1 MIETTMLVAWRAW
14 YARNEV
20 IHEKPIPPLEG
31 SKRFLCNYL
40 NLIQNIKTLTTEEMV
55 KGEKPELQASSSSHV
70 NTKEQPPDLAWC
82 RPPPGYT
89 KLSIDGS
96 FHAGDGAAGA
106 GMVLRDEHGN
116 AIFTA
121 CRFMEHC
128 SGPLEAELQ
137 ACLEGVML
145 ALQHCQL
152 PVIVETDCS
161 QLVAAAKGNTID
173 RSLLVHLIS
182 ELRILSS
189 HERVSDVV
197 KVERSQ
203 IWVSHNLANLA
214 RVNHQTVFWL
224 GSGPDDILQILE
236 NDRLVTLAE

>member
-1 MIETTMLVAWRAW
+1 
-14 YARNEV
+14 
-20 IHEKPIPPLEG
+20 
-31 SKRFLCNYL
+31 
-40 NLIQNIKTLTTEEMV
+40 
-55 KGEKPELQASSSSHV
+55 
-70 NTKEQPPDLAWC
+70 
-82 RPPPGYT
+82 
-89 KLSIDGS
+89 
-96 FHAGDGAAGA
+96 
-106 GMVLRDEHGN
+106 
-116 AIFTA
+116 
-121 CRFMEHC
+121 
-128 SGPLEAELQ
+128 
-137 ACLEGVML
+137 ML

>member
-1 MIETTMLVAWRAW
+1 MCYSIIKIITVSSDIFWSSNDIVL
-14 YARNEV
+14 
-20 IHEKPIPPLEG
+20 PI
-31 SKRFLCNYL
+31 
-40 NLIQNIKTLTTEEMV
+40 
-55 KGEKPELQASSSSHV
+55 
-70 NTKEQPPDLAWC
+70 
-82 RPPPGYT
+82 
-89 KLSIDGS
+89 
-96 FHAGDGAAGA
+96 
-106 GMVLRDEHGN
+106 
-116 AIFTA
+116 
-121 CRFMEHC
+121 
-128 SGPLEAELQ
+128 
-137 ACLEGVML
+137 VMS
-145 ALQHCQL
+145 
-152 PVIVETDCS
+152 VV
-161 QLVAAAKGNTID
+161 TID